1 MLNVLRERRMPTA
14 AYPIRGFA
22 HFLHHPQR
30 HAGPIFLSIVKVI
43 AASSVVV
50 IPLYRYGFGFQHTL
64 LERAYNAFFSSH
76 SSMDSLLIKVSS
88 LALCLLETSATTLQI
103 GNHFIGNIRARL
115 FDSVLKERKGLPQQ
129 DDSDAHLASISEKV
143 AGPATTATNNKNK
156 YHFLSPR
163 YLMILSAQQDDDWS
177 IFFLRSALFVLTLP
191 LNVVPVV
198 GPLCFISIQALFRGG
213 VAHKRYFQLYKWTSE
228 QRQRRIETY
237 FWQYQRFGLVATAL
251 EMLPFVGYL
260 FMYTNQ
266 VGAALWAMDL
276 HDRKLLEP
284 SATNNA
290 SSASSSSPSKRD

>member
-1 MLNVLRERRMPTA
+1 MLDVLRERRLPTA

-50 IPLYRYGFGFQHTL
+50 VPLYRYGFGLQHTL
-64 LERAYNAFFSSH
+64 LERAYQAFFSNH
-76 SSMDSLLIKVSS
+76 APYTSMDSLLIKVSS
-88 LALCLLETSATTLQI
+88 VVLCLVETSAITLQI

-115 FDSVLKERKGLPQQ
+115 FDSVLKERNGLPKH
-129 DDSDAHLASISEKV
+129 DESDADLALTSAKV
-143 AGPATTATNNKNK
+143 AGPATAAATAPK

-213 VAHKRYFQLYKWTSE
+213 AAHKRYFQLYKWTSA
-228 QRQRRIETY
+228 QRQRRIEAY

-266 VGAALWAMDL
+266 VG
-276 HDRKLLEP
+276 
-284 SATNNA
+284 
-290 SSASSSSPSKRD
+290 

>member
-1 MLNVLRERRMPTA
+1 MLNVLRERRLPTA

-43 AASSVVV
+43 AASAVVV
-50 IPLYRYGFGFQHTL
+50 VPLYRYGFGFQHTL
-64 LERAYNAFFSSH
+64 LERAYKAFFSGNAPQT
-76 SSMDSLLIKVSS
+76 SMDSLLIKVSS
-88 LALCLLETSATTLQI
+88 LVLCLVETSAITLQM
-103 GNHFIGNIRARL
+103 GSHFIGNIRARL
-115 FDSVLKERKGLPQQ
+115 FDSVLKERNGLPRQ
-129 DDSDAHLASISEKV
+129 DESDANLAMVSAKV
-143 AGPATTATNNKNK
+143 AGPATTHDSHAARK

-163 YLMILSAQQDDDWS
+163 YLMILSAQQDDNWS

-213 VAHKRYFQLYKWTSE
+213 AAHKRYFQLYKWTPE
-228 QRQRRIETY
+228 QRQRRIEAY

-284 SATNNA
+284 SA
-290 SSASSSSPSKRD
+290 SSPSSKQD

>member
-1 MLNVLRERRMPTA
+1 MLDLLRERRLPTA

-30 HAGPIFLSIVKVI
+30 HAGPIFVSIVKVI
-43 AASSVVV
+43 AASSVAVV
-50 IPLYRYGFGFQHTL
+50 PLYRYGFGFQHTL
-64 LERAYNAFFSSH
+64 LENAYRTIFSSTPP
-76 SSMDSLLIKVSS
+76 SSMDSFLIKASS
-88 LALCLLETSATTLQI
+88 LLLCLVETSAITLQI
-103 GNHFIGNIRARL
+103 GNHFIGNIRTRL
-115 FDSVLKERKGLPQQ
+115 FDSVLKERNGLPSNQ
-129 DDSDAHLASISEKV
+129 DHDVALISEKV
-143 AGPATTATNNKNK
+143 AGPAHGGNTPK

-177 IFFLRSALFVLTLP
+177 VFFLRSALFVLTLP
-191 LNVVPVV
+191 LNIVPVV

-213 VAHKRYFQLYKWTSE
+213 AAHKRYFQLYKWTSE

-284 SATNNA
+284 ANA
-290 SSASSSSPSKRD
+290 SSTPLKRD